1 MTKPLTSLRRTLIL
15 LNTLILTLMA
25 NIDASIVN
33 IALPNIAKSFHAGMN
48 NVQWV
53 VSSYLITISAVILVW
68 GRLADL
74 HGRKRFFVA
83 GLGIF
88 TLGSLLC
95 GLADNLPFLVA
106 SRVVQAVGASMG
118 MALVQAIV
126 TSIYPPEERGKALG
140 YIGSTVAIGSLLG
153 PGLGGLL
160 VHFFSWPAIFFV
172 NVPIGIL
179 GVILT
184 LVVMPESESQTG
196 DFDWPGSLLFSALV
210 VLFFS
215 WLLLWQEGLAPLP
228 FLITA
233 PVLSVILLVAFFKL
247 EKKRPHPLLEE
258 SLFAS
263 RTFTLGVTAS
273 WFSYVAMFGYVLFMP
288 FYLQNVLG
296 LSAWQAG
303 LLLSIYPL
311 VLAVVAPLAGRLS
324 DRFGVQLF
332 TMGGLM
338 VTAVGLMVVA
348 TLGLAS
354 LLLEVGFLIGLLGLG
369 TALFQSPN
377 NSSVM
382 GAAPR
387 HRLGIAGSVNS
398 FFRNLGM
405 VSGAAFAVA
414 LFSVVTNTGASGWT
428 GITNKLL
435 FLSGFRVVILAMA
448 GAAFAGALVSMVRNH
463 RGENKRQLSR

>member
-1 MTKPLTSLRRTLIL
+1 MNTTLTATKRTLIL

-33 IALPNIAKSFHAGMN
+33 IALPNISKSFHVGIN
-48 NVQWV
+48 DVQWV
-53 VSSYLITISAVILVW
+53 VSSYLIAISAVILVW

-74 HGRKRFFVA
+74 HGRKRFFAA

-88 TLGSLLC
+88 TLGSLMC

-106 SRVVQAVGASMG
+106 ARVVQAVGASMG

-160 VHFFSWPAIFFV
+160 VHFFAWPAIFFI
-172 NVPIGIL
+172 NVPIGIA

-184 LVVMPESESQTG
+184 LAVMPESPKQSG
-196 DFDWPGSLLFSALV
+196 DFDWPGSLLFIGLV

-215 WLLLWQEGLAPLP
+215 WLLLWQEGLAPLWLMVAGP
-228 FLITA
+228 L
-233 PVLSVILLVAFFKL
+233 LSVAALAVFLVI
-247 EKKRPHPLLEE
+247 ERKRKHPLIDET
-258 SLFAS
+258 LFAS
-263 RTFTLGVTAS
+263 KAFSLGVAAS

-303 LLLSIYPL
+303 LLLSVYPL
-311 VLAVVAPLAGRLS
+311 VLAVVAPLSGRYS
-324 DRFGVQLF
+324 DRVGVQLF
-332 TMGGLM
+332 TVGGLAA
-338 VTAVGLMVVA
+338 TAVGLGLVA
-348 TLGLAS
+348 TLGPTSPLI
-354 LLLEVGFLIGLLGLG
+354 EVGLLIGLLGLG

-414 LFSVVTNTGASGWT
+414 IFSVTTNTGTSGVA
-428 GITNKLL
+428 GITDKGL
-435 FLSGFRVVILAMA
+435 FMSGFRVVILAMG
-448 GAAFAGALVSMVRNH
+448 GAALGGALVSLVRN
-463 RGENKRQLSR
+463 KKQLSR

>member
-1 MTKPLTSLRRTLIL
+1 MNSTLSSTKRTLTL

-33 IALPNIAKSFHAGMN
+33 IALPNISKSFHAGIN
-48 NVQWV
+48 DVQWV

-74 HGRKRFFVA
+74 HGRKRFFAA

-88 TLGSLLC
+88 TLGSLMC
-95 GLADNLPFLVA
+95 GMADNLPFLVA
-106 SRVVQAVGASMG
+106 ARVVQAVGASMG

-172 NVPIGIL
+172 NVPIGIA

-184 LVVMPESESQTG
+184 LAVMPESPAQSG
-196 DFDWPGSLLFSALV
+196 DFDWPGSLLFIGLV

-215 WLLLWQEGLAPLP
+215 WLLLWQEGLAPVWLM
-228 FLITA
+228 IAA
-233 PVLSVILLVAFFKL
+233 PVLSVVLLAVFL
-247 EKKRPHPLLEE
+247 VVERKRKHPLIDET
-258 SLFAS
+258 LFAS
-263 RTFTLGVTAS
+263 KTFSLGVTAS

-303 LLLSIYPL
+303 LLLSVYPL
-311 VLAVVAPLAGRLS
+311 VLAVAAPLSGRYS

-332 TMGGLM
+332 TVGGLG
-338 VTAVGLMVVA
+338 VTAVGLGLVA
-348 TLGLAS
+348 TLGPGSPLG
-354 LLLEVGFLIGLLGLG
+354 EVGLLIGLLGLG

-414 LFSVVTNTGASGWT
+414 IFSVTTNTGTTGLA
-428 GITNKLL
+428 GITDKGL
-435 FLSGFRVVILAMA
+435 FMSGFRVVLLAMG
-448 GAAFAGALVSMVRNH
+448 GAALAGALVSLVRN
-463 RGENKRQLSR
+463 KKQLSR